1 MGNGFGSLYIGASGL
16 QNAQYAL
23 NTTANNLANV
33 NTTGYVRQQVRFA
46 DKNYNKLKDP
56 NKNVNMQQYG
66 LGVSIGDVVH
76 ARDIFLDKSYRQE
89 NGRKGFYTSFY
100 EITDYVQDLFQE
112 LNGEQF
118 KQSVSDLH
126 QAFQELEPN
135 MDNSTQQNLV
145 LEKADLLLSRTK
157 SLYDDMKSYQSNI
170 NEQIKDDVDRV
181 NEIGNR
187 IYELNLQIQKVEAG
201 GQETAM
207 TLRDERDNLLDELGG
222 YGSVS
227 IKEDATG
234 FTYVDFESTPFIDD
248 NKCYNIGLQE
258 DKETGF
264 YTPYWTQL
272 SDVDKQQYVRV
283 FKKNEVISTDLN
295 TDVGSIKAKL
305 LARGD
310 GYGTYQDL
318 ESEEA
323 YDRISG
329 CTMME
334 TEAQVSALLHN
345 IVTKIND
352 AYCPNKTVDTDV
364 TYTDADGNQVSLKGK
379 KVLDAA
385 NCAVGEDGQLPPRE
399 LFTRVGMDRYTKV
412 TGDDGNTYYVYNE
425 EDENDSTTLY
435 SLNNISINKE
445 LRKQI
450 TLMPYKNQNGTDYPL
465 GEKLMS
471 LWNDKEMTLNPYDKK
486 PCTFEGYYDKLIGQ
500 IGNDGSTFQ
509 SASETLTGAL
519 SSIDNQR
526 QQTIGVS
533 SDEELTHMIKFQSA
547 YNASSRFMTVI
558 SQMTELIVTKDMSER
573 KTKMI
578 ELGDA
583 FIAFPGGTG
592 TLEEI
597 SEVMSMVSLGQLK
610 APCILYDLKDYYAGL
625 KAQLE
630 HMIELGL
637 SSRQRQEGICFA
649 KDLDQIKEI
658 INRCV

>member
-181 NEIGNR
+181 NKIGNR

-425 EDENDSTTLY
+425 EDENDPTTLY

-519 SSIDNQR
+519 SSIDNLR
-526 QQTIGVS
+526 QQTMGVS

-558 SQMTELIVTKDMSER
+558 SQMTELIVT
-573 KTKMI
+573 
-578 ELGDA
+578 
-583 FIAFPGGTG
+583 
-592 TLEEI
+592 
-597 SEVMSMVSLGQLK
+597 
-610 APCILYDLKDYYAGL
+610 GL
-625 KAQLE
+625 K
-630 HMIELGL
+630 
-637 SSRQRQEGICFA
+637 
-649 KDLDQIKEI
+649 
-658 INRCV
+658 

>member
-310 GYGTYQDL
+310 GYGTYQGL

-323 YDRISG
+323 YDCISG

-558 SQMTELIVTKDMSER
+558 SQMTELIVT
-573 KTKMI
+573 
-578 ELGDA
+578 
-583 FIAFPGGTG
+583 
-592 TLEEI
+592 
-597 SEVMSMVSLGQLK
+597 
-610 APCILYDLKDYYAGL
+610 GL
-625 KAQLE
+625 K
-630 HMIELGL
+630 
-637 SSRQRQEGICFA
+637 
-649 KDLDQIKEI
+649 
-658 INRCV
+658 

>member
-46 DKNYNKLKDP
+46 DKTYNKLKDP

-181 NEIGNR
+181 NKIGNR

-227 IKEDATG
+227 IKEDSTG

-272 SDVDKQQYVRV
+272 SDVDKQRYVRV

-486 PCTFEGYYDKLIGQ
+486 PCTFEGYYNKLIGQ

-526 QQTIGVS
+526 QQTMGVS

-558 SQMTELIVTKDMSER
+558 SQMTELIVT
-573 KTKMI
+573 
-578 ELGDA
+578 
-583 FIAFPGGTG
+583 
-592 TLEEI
+592 
-597 SEVMSMVSLGQLK
+597 
-610 APCILYDLKDYYAGL
+610 GL
-625 KAQLE
+625 K
-630 HMIELGL
+630 
-637 SSRQRQEGICFA
+637 
-649 KDLDQIKEI
+649 
-658 INRCV
+658 